1 MESLESIAYEHG
13 LELIET
19 TSEASGYPR
28 DLKKAIIG
36 IETFEEAQELADRYG
51 LTVREFTKRDGW
63 QLWVRGGRMWEE
75 YRLLDILGTDDTL
88 CSRTWTKDEL
98 NKDFMANVSDWI
110 ADCETFDYEKV
121 LSVIER
127 AKDIYD
133 NLTDIGDGEFYIE
146 GLGIFPYNAMKYSY
160 DTKHYIIGV
169 SE

>member
-19 TSEASGYPR
+19 TSDASGYPR
-28 DLKKAIIG
+28 NLKKAIIG
-36 IETFEEAQELADRYG
+36 FETFEEAQELADRYG

-75 YRLLDILGTDDTL
+75 YCLLDILVTDDTL

-98 NKDFMANVSDWI
+98 NKDFMANVSGWI
-110 ADCETFDYEKV
+110 ADCKTFDYEKI
-121 LSVIER
+121 LSIVER

-133 NLTDIGDGEFYIE
+133 NLIDMEDDEFFVE
-146 GLGIFPYNAMKYSY
+146 DLGVFTHNAMKYSY